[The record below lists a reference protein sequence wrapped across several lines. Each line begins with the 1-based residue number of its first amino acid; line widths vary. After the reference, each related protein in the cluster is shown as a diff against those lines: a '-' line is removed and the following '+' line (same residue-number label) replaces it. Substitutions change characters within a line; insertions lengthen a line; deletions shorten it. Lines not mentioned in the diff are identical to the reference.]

1 MDLLHFM
8 WHCCCYYFSCVLT
21 IIMRFDCDHV
31 QYLSW
36 FPLLVAVC
44 VLSVLIVF
52 ILLYSLL
59 YRRSL
64 LKVKEDRHVA

>member
-8 WHCCCYYFSCVLT
+8 WHCCCYYFSCFLT

-36 FPLLVAVC
+36 FSLLIAVC
-44 VLSVLIVF
+44 LLSVLIVF

>member
-8 WHCCCYYFSCVLT
+8 WHCCCHYFVAFLP
-21 IIMRFDCDHV
+21 IIMGFDCDCV

-36 FPLLVAVC
+36 FPLLIAVC
-44 VLSVLIVF
+44 FLSVLIVF

>member
-8 WHCCCYYFSCVLT
+8 WHCCCHYLCALLS
-21 IIMRFDCDHV
+21 IIMGFDCDYV

-44 VLSVLIVF
+44 LLSVLFIF

-59 YRRSL
+59 YCRSL

>member
-8 WHCCCYYFSCVLT
+8 WHCCCYYFVASLS
-21 IIMRFDCDHV
+21 IITGVDCDYV

-36 FPLLVAVC
+36 FPLLLAV
-44 VLSVLIVF
+44 VFLAFLIVF

-64 LKVKEDRHVA
+64 VKVKADRHVA

>member
-8 WHCCCYYFSCVLT
+8 WHFFSYYFAAFLS
-21 IIMRFDCDHV
+21 IIMSFDCDHV
-31 QYLSW
+31 QHLSW
-36 FPLLVAVC
+36 FSLLVAVC
-44 VLSVLIVF
+44 FLSVLIVF

>member
-8 WHCCCYYFSCVLT
+8 WHCCCYYFSAFLS
-21 IIMRFDCDHV
+21 IIMGFDCDYV
-31 QYLSW
+31 QHLSW
-36 FPLLVAVC
+36 FPLLIAVC
-44 VLSVLIVF
+44 SLSVLIVF